1 MTDAILYLVK
11 KKKRREND
19 GDELLIFL
27 NAAQK
32 LVFILNII
40 YKLIIWY
47 LLIEMFSKN
56 FLWEG
61 GRGVKE
67 KNLVIIKLFRAP
79 QFTSLSKSQEKLL
92 LPLQLVEAN
101 VSARDFDPD
110 FVILELE
117 KS

>member
-11 KKKRREND
+11 KKKRRENY
-19 GDELLIFL
+19 GDELLVFL

-32 LVFILNII
+32 LIFILNII
-40 YKLIIWY
+40 YKLIILY

-79 QFTSLSKSQEKLL
+79 QIHFLVQKSR
-92 LPLQLVEAN
+92 EAP
-101 VSARDFDPD
+101 SSSSITGRKC
-110 FVILELE
+110 IC
-117 KS
+117 